1 MTERIVA
8 AWQEH
13 AMVTFAGSAD
23 TRKYSGGDYGT
34 VTLGEVFGMQPG
46 VAEKMQAQA
55 FIPSTYAAWDAR
67 THEVQR
73 ERGQYVALTIDVDS
87 GNLSQEQV
95 AQALRDFVGEGVA
108 LLVYSSSSSTAQE
121 RKWRGVVPLARA
133 VPFSTWELLQRAAYR
148 HFQDATGVR
157 PDYALARAGQPVYL
171 PNVPTARRGEDGEPL
186 FYQSIVLDGVG
197 LSGASGCVKEV
208 LQVLRNEDA
217 LAEAEHARM
226 QDVARRSVAS
236 RTAGRGD
243 GDTAMDIVKRFND
256 CNPIA
261 DLLAANAYDRKGR
274 GRDWRSPYQ
283 TSGSYA
289 TRDFGTHWVSLS
301 ESDASA
307 GIGRTVAG
315 SGSTCFGD
323 AFDLYCHFDHGGDF
337 KAAIRALAAEE
348 RADRRD
354 DMTRFEPVSA
364 VDDFADFISAGGDA
378 VEQED
383 GSALDDFADFIS
395 DGGDAAEPAPQPAP
409 PTKPQPMELDTGALK
424 RAMSLMDAAQDLE
437 ALTVA
442 VPAKIEKMHGLD
454 KMAMNMLA
462 GHYKA
467 AMKRLG
473 VAISIQD
480 ARDRL
485 KNKPLEDSLRAQS
498 EVAQAAFK
506 ESSSASELLRDWV
519 YLEQSE
525 RFANLRDDRELTSK
539 SFNMVYAKDVPL
551 GPDEEQ
557 PKSPDR
563 FFALSEG
570 RTVYARMY
578 VPCAWRP
585 EPGGQFFVHEMK
597 HYLNGYSGLTVP
609 AVAQDWK
616 DRDAWRTVRNHIRRL
631 LSGEHEAELLIKWM
645 AHNVQHPG
653 LKILWAPIIYGP
665 PGCGKSTIER
675 LMSGVMGQRN
685 VKGINMDEIYSTF
698 TGWAEGACLRFIEEI
713 RIVGHSRHDV
723 MNKLKPFI
731 TNERITIVKKG
742 MDGLDVLNTQN
753 YCAFTNFADAIVLDK
768 EDRRYGVFS
777 TRAKTRAET
786 VELFDQAY
794 WNELYEAIND
804 HPGDIRA
811 WLMDVDLSDFDR
823 ISAPPM
829 TQGKMDMIEATRSD
843 EVVNLEAVI
852 EAGAHGVTNDIVST
866 SHLNAALRAAGL
878 PTMPARRLGK
888 ALEELG
894 FVPFANPIKFDGK
907 TCRISVRGKWLEK
920 IQRPDYHAAMF
931 AGEARAAL
939 QVSEF

>member
-1 MTERIVA
+1 MADQIVA
-8 AWQEH
+8 AWKEH
-13 AMVTFAGSAD
+13 AMVTFAGSGD
-23 TRKYSGGDYGT
+23 TRKHVGGDYGM
-34 VTLGEVFGMQPG
+34 VTLGQVFAMRPG
-46 VAEKMQAQA
+46 SAEKMAAQA
-55 FIPSTYAAWDAR
+55 FIPSMYRAWDAR
-67 THEVQR
+67 THQVQR
-73 ERGQYVALTIDVDS
+73 DRGQYVALTIDVDS
-87 GNLSQEQV
+87 GNLSMESV
-95 AQALRDFVGEGVA
+95 RDALIGLVGDGVA

-121 RKWRGVVPLARA
+121 RKWRGVVPLAKP
-133 VPFSTWELLQRAAYR
+133 VPFATWELLQRAMYR

-171 PNVPTARRGEDGEPL
+171 PNVPAARRGEDGEPL
-186 FYQSIVLDGVG
+186 FYQSILLDGVG
-197 LSGASGCVKEV
+197 LSGGSGHVKEV

-217 LAEAEHARM
+217 LAEEEHRRL
-226 QDVARRSVAS
+226 QDVARRSVAARIS
-236 RTAGRGD
+236 GKGN
-243 GDTAMDIVKRFND
+243 GDTALDIVKRYND
-256 CNPIA
+256 CHPIA
-261 DLLAANAYDRKGR
+261 DLLAANAYEQKGR

-283 TSGSYA
+283 SSGSYA

-307 GIGRTVAG
+307 GVGRTVAG

-337 KAAIRALAAEE
+337 KAAIKALAAEE

-354 DMTRFEPVSA
+354 DMTRFEQTTA
-364 VDDFADFISAGGDA
+364 ADDFAEFISDGGDV
-378 VEQED
+378 VEQGT
-383 GSALDDFADFIS
+383 GSALDDVADFIS
-395 DGGDAAEPAPQPAP
+395 DGGVVAEPAPQPAQS
-409 PTKPQPMELDTGALK
+409 TKPQPMELDTGALK
-424 RAMSLMDAAQDLE
+424 RAMLLMDDAKELD

-442 VPAKIEKMHGLD
+442 VPVKIEKMCGLD

-473 VAISIQD
+473 VTISIQD
-480 ARDRL
+480 ARERL

-506 ESSSASELLRDWV
+506 ESSSASEMLRDWV

-539 SFNMVYAKDVPL
+539 SFNMIYAKDVPT
-551 GPDEEQ
+551 GPDEDQ
-557 PKSPDR
+557 PKAPDR

-578 VPCAWRP
+578 VPCAWKP
-585 EPGGQFFVHEMK
+585 EPGGQFFIHEMR
-597 HYLNGYSGLTVP
+597 HYLNGYNGLTVP
-609 AVAQDWK
+609 AVAQDW
-616 DRDAWRTVRNHIRRL
+616 RERSAWRIAHDHIHRL
-631 LSGEHEAELLIKWM
+631 LSSEREADLLIKWM
-645 AHNVQHPG
+645 AHNVQRPG

-675 LMSGVMGQRN
+675 LMSAVMGQCN
-685 VKGINMDEIYSTF
+685 VKGINMDEIYSAF

-753 YCAFTNFADAIVLDK
+753 YCAFTNFPDAIVLDK

-777 TRAKTRAET
+777 TRAKSREET
-786 VELFDQAY
+786 VDMFSQAY
-794 WNELYEAIND
+794 WSALYDAIND
-804 HPGDIRA
+804 HPGDLRA
-811 WLMDVDLSDFDR
+811 WLMDVDLSGFDR

-888 ALEELG
+888 VLEELG

-931 AGEARAAL
+931 AGEARAAF

>member
-1 MTERIVA
+1 
-8 AWQEH
+8 
-13 AMVTFAGSAD
+13 MVTFAGSAD
-23 TRKYSGGDYGT
+23 TRKYSGGDYET
-34 VTLGEVFGMQPG
+34 VTLGEVFAMAPG
-46 VAEKMQAQA
+46 SAEKMAAQA

-73 ERGQYVALTIDVDS
+73 ERGQYVALTIDVDK
-87 GNLSQEQV
+87 GNLSQQQV
-95 AQALRDFVGEGVA
+95 AQALRDFVGDGVA
-108 LLVYSSSSSTAQE
+108 LLVYSSSSSAADN
-121 RKWRGVVPLARA
+121 RKWRGVVPIERS
-133 VPFSTWELLQRAAYR
+133 VPFTTWELLQRAMYR
-148 HFQDATGVR
+148 HFQDAAGVR

-171 PNVPTARRGEDGEPL
+171 PNVPMARRGEDGQPL
-186 FYQSIVLDGVG
+186 FYQAEAANGVG
-197 LSGASGCVKEV
+197 LVGESGRVKEM
-208 LQVLRNEDA
+208 LRILRNEDA
-217 LAEAEHARM
+217 QAEHEHRRL
-226 QDVARRSVAS
+226 QDVARRAVAG

-256 CNPIA
+256 CNSIA

-337 KAAIRALAAEE
+337 KAAIRALAAAE
-348 RADRRD
+348 RADRRE
-354 DMTRFEPVSA
+354 DMARFEPVSA
-364 VDDFADFISAGGDA
+364 ADDFSDFIGADAGTDDSSDAGSAADDFAKFIDA
-378 VEQED
+378 DVEARPEAKPAKQ
-383 GSALDDFADFIS
+383 ALSVI
-395 DGGDAAEPAPQPAP
+395 
-409 PTKPQPMELDTGALK
+409 ELDADSLK
-424 RAMSLMDAAQDLE
+424 RAMALMEQAQDL
-437 ALTVA
+437 ATLTVS
-442 VPAKIEKMHGLD
+442 VPAKIEQMRGLD
-454 KMAMNMLA
+454 KMAMSMLA
-462 GHYKA
+462 GHYKS

-473 VAISIQD
+473 ATISIQD
-480 ARDRL
+480 ARDCL
-485 KNKPLEDSLRAQS
+485 KNKPLDDAMRAKS

-506 ESSSASELLRDWV
+506 ETSSSSELLRDWV
-519 YLEQSE
+519 YLEQPE
-525 RFANLRDDRELTSK
+525 RFCNLRDGRELTSK

-563 FFALSEG
+563 FFALAEG
-570 RTVYARMY
+570 RTVYAQMY
-578 VPCAWRP
+578 VPCAWKP
-585 EPGGQFFVHEMK
+585 EPGGQFFVHERK

-609 AVAQDWK
+609 ATSTDDWK
-616 DRDAWRTVRNHIRRL
+616 GRKHWWVVRSHIHQL
-631 LSGEHEAELLIKWM
+631 LSSDFEADLLIKWM
-645 AHNVQHPG
+645 AHNVQRPG

-675 LMSGVMGQRN
+675 LMSAVMGQRN
-685 VKGINMDEIYSTF
+685 VKGINMDEIYSAF

-742 MDGLDVLNTQN
+742 LDGLDVLNTQN
-753 YCAFTNFADAIVLDK
+753 YCAFTNFPDAIVLDK

-777 TRAKTRAET
+777 TRAKSREET
-786 VELFDQAY
+786 VEMFDQAY
-794 WNELYEAIND
+794 WNELYEAINE
-804 HPGDIRA
+804 HAGDIRA
-811 WLMDVDLSDFDR
+811 WLLDVDLSGFDR

-843 EVVNLEAVI
+843 EVVNLESVI
-852 EAGAHGVTNDIVST
+852 EAGAAGVMRDVVST

-878 PTMPARRLGK
+878 PTLATRRLGK

-894 FVPFANPIKFDGK
+894 FVPVPTTVRFDNK
-907 TCRISVRGKWLEK
+907 TCRMAVRGKWLEK
-920 IQRPDYHAAMF
+920 LQDPEYHMAMLP
-931 AGEARAAL
+931 GEIKAAL
-939 QVSEF
+939 QAQEFSHL